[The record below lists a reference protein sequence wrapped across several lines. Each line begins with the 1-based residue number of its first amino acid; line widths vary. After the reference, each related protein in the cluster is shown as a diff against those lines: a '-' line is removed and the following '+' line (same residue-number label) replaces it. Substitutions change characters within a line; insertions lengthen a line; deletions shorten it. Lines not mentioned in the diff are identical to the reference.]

1 MGKTEKIIFTEE
13 ELKEMVRLHD
23 EEGLLNREIADI
35 YGVSKM
41 TINRRLKDMGVKSR
55 HPKLDKEREKLI
67 CDLYQEYQ
75 NKTKVNEIAHVGDE
89 TISMVLKKYNIK
101 ELSMGETRRK
111 YNVDG
116 HYFDNIDT
124 SNKAYVLGLLFSD
137 GTISSME
144 KHIVRLGL
152 QEGDKSILEKI
163 LLDMKSTHPL
173 RFIPYHEKN
182 PNWKNQYFF
191 DINDMELCKG
201 LYSHGMHQN
210 KSLTIEYPIDMPSE
224 FDKDFIRGLMDGDGY
239 ISKTGHHVSITGT
252 VMILSKIQ
260 EIITTNINIYS
271 SICDY
276 KRNPNS
282 VTKDLKIYGRNQA
295 YKFLNWI
302 YENSEMYIDRKY
314 NLYISEY
321 KNKVA

>member
-1 MGKTEKIIFTEE
+1 MSKTEKIVFTEE
-13 ELKEMVRLHD
+13 ELKQMVRLHD

-35 YGVSKM
+35 FGVSKM

-55 HPKLDKEREKLI
+55 HPKLDAEREQWI
-67 CDLYQEYQ
+67 CNLYKKYQ
-75 NKTKVNEIAHVGDE
+75 NKSKVSEIAHVGDE
-89 TISMVLKKYNIK
+89 TISMLLKKYNIK
-101 ELSMGETRRK
+101 ELSMSEIKRK
-111 YNVDG
+111 YDINS
-116 HYFDNIDT
+116 HYFDDINT
-124 SNKAYVLGLLFSD
+124 PNKAYALGLLFSD
-137 GTISSME
+137 GTITSPE
-144 KHIVRLGL
+144 KHIVRISL

-163 LLDMKSTHPL
+163 LRDMKSNHPL
-173 RFIPYHEKN
+173 RLIPYHDKN

-191 DINDMELCKG
+191 DINDEVLCKG

-210 KSLTIEYPIDMPSE
+210 KSLTIEYPINMPSKY
-224 FDKDFIRGLMDGDGY
+224 DKDFIRGLMDGDGY
-239 ISKTGHHVSITGT
+239 ISKIGHHVSITGT

-260 EIITTNINIYS
+260 DIITANLNINS

-276 KRNPNS
+276 SRNPDS
-282 VTKDLKIYGRNQA
+282 VTKDLKIYGRIQS

-302 YENSEMYIDRKY
+302 YEGSEMYIDRKY